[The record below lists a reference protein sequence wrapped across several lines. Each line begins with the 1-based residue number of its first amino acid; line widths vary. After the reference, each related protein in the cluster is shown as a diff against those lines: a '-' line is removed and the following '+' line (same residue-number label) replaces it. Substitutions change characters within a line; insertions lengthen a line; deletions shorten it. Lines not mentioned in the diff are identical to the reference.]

1 MRKVVGLLVFAT
13 LTITADAGAFTHI
26 VSPNETLAQ
35 IAIRFYGSARFEAAI
50 IGANSLDAHGGSA
63 IVAGQPIEVP
73 APSHHRVAEGETW
86 FTLSKTYLGDAK
98 RADVLARANRT
109 VAWTPPVEHQE
120 IEIPA
125 VIAHNVGDGETL
137 TTISQRYYND
147 PNKSWTIAIYNG
159 ESEKSQKKFV
169 RGDVLLVPL
178 PDLSLTEEGKKAA
191 RLAAERT
198 RTEGGGQAYEAQK
211 RGEADIPPLLADIR
225 GGRYVDAVAK
235 GNRLLGSGELTRP
248 QLATIHRALL
258 EAYVALDASGL
269 ATAACAAWRANVQAA
284 NGEAR
289 AATLDARSV
298 SPKIRA
304 ACSAR

>member
-1 MRKVVGLLVFAT
+1 MKKLARGALYGGLT
-13 LTITADAGAFTHI
+13 LLSLTVAADAGAFTHV
-26 VSPNETLAQ
+26 VSPGETLAQ
-35 IAIRFYGSARFEAAI
+35 IAIRFYGTPRFEAAI
-50 IGANSLDAHGGSA
+50 IGANSLDAHGASA
-63 IVAGQPIEVP
+63 IIPGQPLEIP
-73 APSHHRVAEGETW
+73 APSHHRVVEGETW
-86 FTLSKTYLGDAK
+86 FTLSSKFLGDAK

-109 VAWTPPVEHQE
+109 VAWTPPVEDQE

-125 VIAHNVGDGETL
+125 VIAHNVGDDENL

-147 PNKSWTIAIYNG
+147 ANKSWTIAIYNG
-159 ESEKSQKKFV
+159 GDDKKKFV
-169 RGDVLLVPL
+169 RGEVVLVPL

-198 RTEGGGQAYEAQK
+198 RTEGGGQAYEVQK

-225 GGRYVDAVAK
+225 GGRYIDAVAK

-258 EAYVALDASGL
+258 EAYVALDATGL
-269 ATAACAAWRANVQAA
+269 ATAACAAWRANVPS
-284 NGEAR
+284 GEPVK
-289 AATLDARSV
+289 LDARSV

-304 ACSAR
+304 ACAAR

>member
-1 MRKVVGLLVFAT
+1 MKNAIFRIVAVTGLVFSS
-13 LTITADAGAFTHI
+13 DASAFTHI
-26 VSPNETLAQ
+26 VSPGETLAQ
-35 IAIRFYGSARFEAAI
+35 ISIRFYGTPRFEAAI

-63 IVAGQPIEVP
+63 IVPGQPIEIP
-73 APSHHRVAEGETW
+73 APSHHRVSEGETW

-98 RADVLARANRT
+98 RADVLAAANRT
-109 VAWTPPVEHQE
+109 VAWTPPVENQE
-120 IEIPA
+120 IEVPA
-125 VIAHNVGDGETL
+125 VIAHNLGDGEDL
-137 TTISQRYYND
+137 TSISQRYYND
-147 PNKSWTIAIYNG
+147 PNKSWTIAIYND
-159 ESEKSQKKFV
+159 SDEKRKFV

-178 PDLSLTEEGKKAA
+178 PEISLTEEGKKAA

-248 QLATIHRALL
+248 QLAIIHRALL
-258 EAYVALDASGL
+258 EAYVALDATGL
-269 ATAACAAWRANVQAA
+269 ANAECVAWRANLPTSEPSRGADK
-284 NGEAR
+284 
-289 AATLDARSV
+289 LDARFV

-304 ACSAR
+304 ACAAR